1 MTEILSAV
9 DLVAGFPGHEPV
21 LDGASVRVRRGARM
35 ALLGPNGSG
44 KTTLLRCL
52 AGSLKPLRG
61 TIRAEDAAVS
71 HPAGFDILA
80 GRSGSGTLAALD
92 GVALAAVVALLVY
105 YFKKHR
111 WF

>member
-61 TIRAEDAAVS
+61 TIRAENRYVSEQSEGEDKPLGARFVVRLPAAPQ
-71 HPAGFDILA
+71 PA
-80 GRSGSGTLAALD
+80 
-92 GVALAAVVALLVY
+92 
-105 YFKKHR
+105 
-111 WF
+111 

>member
-71 HPAGFDILA
+71 HDRASSRTAPSTA
-80 GRSGSGTLAALD
+80 GRWSGAPPAPPRNTARRS
-92 GVALAAVVALLVY
+92 
-105 YFKKHR
+105 
-111 WF
+111 